1 LLTRPGARARFSKYA
16 IARNRIAPAAFGAR
30 KEQQKLRVAAG
41 RVLMAITAP
50 DGFARGSAAG
60 VVATRVRWTYIAPTL
75 LVVWIVSMFDK
86 SNISIV
92 IANPQFLGDMQLIGQ
107 TKLLG
112 WLVGG
117 LFIAYGLAA
126 PVWGW
131 AVTRYGPRYT
141 AIAGLGIWAVTC
153 FWAGLSQSYG
163 MLLACRV
170 ALGAGEAICYPVTL
184 ALVANWFAL
193 RERGKATSYWWIGTM
208 IGPML
213 VGLIVT
219 SLILYI
225 GWRGQF
231 FVMGIIALV
240 LPIPMVWFLVRDEPE
255 QHWAVNPAEID
266 LVHSGAIENN
276 EDAPGRVLRTVNS
289 VWRNHRFWLMTVAI
303 SANAIF
309 FWGWS
314 GWLPTYLR
322 NERHFTFSTSGYL
335 TFVIYG
341 FAVATILV
349 IGRVSDRV
357 FRRAPF
363 AGLGWASAAVF
374 LVAAALAPSAA
385 WSVVLMI
392 CALCAQQV
400 GISCAEMLMHSVVG
414 TFDMGKSQGVRAFV
428 TQMFGA
434 FSPIMIGYLLD
445 VSGGAFIVPFAVLA
459 VAVIISAGCMI
470 ALSREGF

>member
-1 LLTRPGARARFSKYA
+1 
-16 IARNRIAPAAFGAR
+16 
-30 KEQQKLRVAAG
+30 
-41 RVLMAITAP
+41 MAITAP
-50 DGFARGSAAG
+50 QGFTRRSSAG
-60 VVATRVRWTYIAPTL
+60 VVATRVRWTHIAPTL

-92 IANPQFLGDMQLIGQ
+92 IANPQFLSEMQLAGQ

-126 PVWGW
+126 PIWGW
-131 AVTRYGPRYT
+131 AVTRYGPRYIT
-141 AIAGLGIWAVTC
+141 IAGLAIWALTC
-153 FWAGLSQSYG
+153 FWAGVSQSYG
-163 MLLACRV
+163 MLLASRV
-170 ALGAGEAICYPVTL
+170 ALGVGEAICYPVTL

-219 SLILYI
+219 SLIVYI

-231 FVMGIIALV
+231 FAMGILALI
-240 LPIPMVWFLVRDEPE
+240 LPIPMVWFLVHDEPE
-255 QHWAVNPAEID
+255 QHWAVNSAEID
-266 LVHSGAIENN
+266 LVHIGAIENN
-276 EDAPGRVLRTVNS
+276 DDAPGRVLRTVDS
-289 VWRNHRFWLMTVAI
+289 VWRNHRFWLMIVAI

-349 IGRVSDRV
+349 IGHVSDRV

-374 LVAAALAPSAA
+374 LLAAALAPSAA

-434 FSPIMIGYLLD
+434 SSPIMIGYLLD
-445 VSGGAFIVPFAVLA
+445 ISGGAFIVPFAILA
-459 VAVIISAGCMI
+459 IAVVISAGCMI
-470 ALSREGF
+470 ALAREGF

>member
-1 LLTRPGARARFSKYA
+1 
-16 IARNRIAPAAFGAR
+16 
-30 KEQQKLRVAAG
+30 
-41 RVLMAITAP
+41 MAITAP
-50 DGFARGSAAG
+50 QGFTRRSSAG
-60 VVATRVRWTYIAPTL
+60 VVATRVRWTHIAPTL

-92 IANPQFLGDMQLIGQ
+92 IANPQFLSEMQLAGQ

-126 PVWGW
+126 PIWGW
-131 AVTRYGPRYT
+131 AVTRYGPRYIT
-141 AIAGLGIWAVTC
+141 IAGLAIWALTC
-153 FWAGLSQSYG
+153 FWAGVSQSYG
-163 MLLACRV
+163 MLLASRV
-170 ALGAGEAICYPVTL
+170 ALGVGEAICYPVTL

-219 SLILYI
+219 SLIVYI

-231 FVMGIIALV
+231 FAMGILALI
-240 LPIPMVWFLVRDEPE
+240 LPIPMVWFLVHDEPG
-255 QHWAVNPAEID
+255 QHWAVNSAEID
-266 LVHSGAIENN
+266 LVHIGAIENN
-276 EDAPGRVLRTVNS
+276 DDAPGRVLRTVDS
-289 VWRNHRFWLMTVAI
+289 VWRNHRFWLMIVAI

-349 IGRVSDRV
+349 IGHVSDRV

-374 LVAAALAPSAA
+374 LLAAALAPSAA

-434 FSPIMIGYLLD
+434 SSPIMIGYLLD
-445 VSGGAFIVPFAVLA
+445 ISGGAFIVPFAILA
-459 VAVIISAGCMI
+459 IAVVISAGCMI
-470 ALSREGF
+470 ALAREGF

>member
-1 LLTRPGARARFSKYA
+1 
-16 IARNRIAPAAFGAR
+16 
-30 KEQQKLRVAAG
+30 
-41 RVLMAITAP
+41 MAITAP
-50 DGFARGSAAG
+50 QG
-60 VVATRVRWTYIAPTL
+60 VVRGDAAALVAATRVRWTYIAPSL
-75 LVVWIVSMFDK
+75 LIVWIVSMFDK
-86 SNISIV
+86 SNIAIV
-92 IANPQFLGDMQLIGQ
+92 IANPRFLNEMQLAGQ

-126 PVWGW
+126 PAWGW
-131 AVTRYGPRYT
+131 AVTRYGPRAT
-141 AIAGLGIWAVTC
+141 TIAGLIIWALTC
-153 FWAGLSQSYG
+153 FWAGLSHSYG
-163 MLLACRV
+163 MLLASRV
-170 ALGAGEAICYPVTL
+170 ALGAGEAICYPITL

-213 VGLIVT
+213 TGLVVT
-219 SLILYI
+219 SLILYV

-231 FVMGIIALV
+231 FAMGILALI
-240 LPIPMVWFLVRDEPE
+240 LPIPMMWFLVRDKPE
-255 QHWAVNPAEID
+255 QHSAVNPAEVD
-266 LVHSGAIENN
+266 LVHAGAIEHND
-276 EDAPGRVLRTVNS
+276 DAPGRILKTVDS
-289 VWRNHRFWLMTVAI
+289 VWRNHRFWLMTIAI

-322 NERHFTFSTSGYL
+322 SERHFTFSTSGYL

-341 FAVATILV
+341 FAVVTILV
-349 IGRVSDRV
+349 LGRVSDRV

-374 LVAAALAPSAA
+374 LIAAALAPSAT

-400 GISCAEMLMHSVVG
+400 GISGAEMLMHSVVG
-414 TFDMGKSQGVRAFV
+414 TADMAKSQGVRALV

-434 FSPIMIGYLLD
+434 FSPIMIGYLLAL
-445 VSGGAFIVPFAVLA
+445 SGGAFIVPFTVLA
-459 VAVIISAGCMI
+459 FAVVVAAGCMI
-470 ALSREGF
+470 ALTREGF

>member
-1 LLTRPGARARFSKYA
+1 
-16 IARNRIAPAAFGAR
+16 
-30 KEQQKLRVAAG
+30 
-41 RVLMAITAP
+41 
-50 DGFARGSAAG
+50 
-60 VVATRVRWTYIAPTL
+60 
-75 LVVWIVSMFDK
+75 
-86 SNISIV
+86 
-92 IANPQFLGDMQLIGQ
+92 
-107 TKLLG
+107 
-112 WLVGG
+112 
-117 LFIAYGLAA
+117 
-126 PVWGW
+126 
-131 AVTRYGPRYT
+131 
-141 AIAGLGIWAVTC
+141 
-153 FWAGLSQSYG
+153 
-163 MLLACRV
+163 MLLASRV
-170 ALGAGEAICYPVTL
+170 ALGAGEAICYPITL

-193 RERGKATSYWWIGTM
+193 RERGKATSYWWVGTM

-231 FVMGIIALV
+231 FAMGILALV

-255 QHWAVNPAEID
+255 QHWAVNTAEID
-266 LVHSGAIENN
+266 LAHTGAIENN
-276 EDAPGRVLRTVNS
+276 EDAPGRVLRTVDS
-289 VWRNHRFWLMTVAI
+289 VWRNYRFWLMTIAI

-341 FAVATILV
+341 FAVATILI
-349 IGRVSDRV
+349 IGHVSDRV

-374 LVAAALAPSAA
+374 LLAAALAPSAA

-400 GISCAEMLMHSVVG
+400 GISCAEMLMHSVVA
-414 TFDMGKSQGVRAFV
+414 TFDMAKSQGVRACV

-445 VSGGAFIVPFAVLA
+445 ISGGAFIVPFAFLA
-459 VAVIISAGCMI
+459 AAVVVSAGCMI

>member
-1 LLTRPGARARFSKYA
+1 
-16 IARNRIAPAAFGAR
+16 
-30 KEQQKLRVAAG
+30 
-41 RVLMAITAP
+41 MAITAP
-50 DGFARGSAAG
+50 QG
-60 VVATRVRWTYIAPTL
+60 VVRGEAAVLAAASRVRWTYIAPSL
-75 LVVWIVSMFDK
+75 LILWIVSMFDK
-86 SNISIV
+86 SNIAIV
-92 IANPQFLGDMQLIGQ
+92 IANPRFLNEMQLAGQ

-126 PVWGW
+126 PAWGW

-141 AIAGLGIWAVTC
+141 TIVGLIIWALTC
-153 FWAGLSQSYG
+153 FWAGLSHSYG
-163 MLLACRV
+163 MLLASRV
-170 ALGAGEAICYPVTL
+170 ALGAGEAICYPITL

-213 VGLIVT
+213 TGLIVT
-219 SLILYI
+219 SLILYV

-231 FVMGIIALV
+231 FAMGILALI
-240 LPIPMVWFLVRDEPE
+240 LPIPMMWFLVRDKPE
-255 QHWAVNPAEID
+255 QHPAVNPAEAD
-266 LVHSGAIENN
+266 LVRAGAIENN
-276 EDAPGRVLRTVNS
+276 DDAPGRILKTVDS
-289 VWRNHRFWLMTVAI
+289 VWRNHRFWLMTIAI

-322 NERHFTFSTSGYL
+322 SARHFTFGTSGYL

-341 FAVATILV
+341 FAVVTILV
-349 IGRVSDRV
+349 LGRVSDRV

-363 AGLGWASAAVF
+363 AGLGWAFAAVF
-374 LVAAALAPSAA
+374 LIAAALAPSAT

-400 GISCAEMLMHSVVG
+400 GISGAEMLMHSVVG
-414 TFDMGKSQGVRAFV
+414 TADMAKSQGVRAFV

-434 FSPIMIGYLLD
+434 FSPVMIGYMLAL
-445 VSGGAFIVPFAVLA
+445 SHGAFIIPFVALA
-459 VAVIISAGCMI
+459 VAVVISAGCMV
-470 ALSREGF
+470 ALAREGF

>member
-1 LLTRPGARARFSKYA
+1 MVVTAPRTVVRDGTAA
-16 IARNRIAPAAFGAR
+16 IAA
-30 KEQQKLRVAAG
+30 
-41 RVLMAITAP
+41 
-50 DGFARGSAAG
+50 
-60 VVATRVRWTYIAPTL
+60 ATRVRWTYVAPSL
-75 LVVWIVSMFDK
+75 LVVWIISMFDK
-86 SNISIV
+86 SNIAIV
-92 IANPQFLGDMQLIGQ
+92 IANPRFLSEMHLVGQ

-117 LFIAYGLAA
+117 LFISYGLAA
-126 PVWGW
+126 PLWGW
-131 AVTRYGPRYT
+131 AVSRIGPRKT
-141 AIAGLGIWAVTC
+141 TIIGLLIWALTC

-163 MLLACRV
+163 MLLAARI
-170 ALGAGEAICYPVTL
+170 ALGVGEAICYPVTL

-213 VGLIVT
+213 TGLIVT

-231 FVMGIIALV
+231 YAMGILALV
-240 LPIPMVWFLVRDEPE
+240 LPIPMMWFLVRDKPE
-255 QHWAVNPAEID
+255 QHPAVNQAEAD
-266 LVHSGAIENN
+266 LVRAGAIENN
-276 EDAPGRVLRTVNS
+276 EDAPGRILKS
-289 VWRNHRFWLMTVAI
+289 VKTYWRNHRFWLMTIAI
-303 SANAIF
+303 SCNAIF

-322 NERHFTFSTSGYL
+322 SARHFTFSTAGYL

-341 FAVATILV
+341 FAVLTIIV
-349 IGRVSDRV
+349 IGQASDRV

-363 AGLGWASAAVF
+363 AGLGWAAAAVF
-374 LVAAALAPSAA
+374 LMAAAFAPSAT

-414 TFDMGKSQGVRAFV
+414 TDEMGLSQGVRGFV
-428 TQMFGA
+428 TQMVGA
-434 FSPIMIGYLLD
+434 FSPVMIGYLLD
-445 VSGGAFIVPFAVLA
+445 LTRGAFIVPFGALA
-459 VAVIISAGCMI
+459 VAVVISAGCMI
-470 ALSREGF
+470 ALTREGF

>member
-1 LLTRPGARARFSKYA
+1 
-16 IARNRIAPAAFGAR
+16 
-30 KEQQKLRVAAG
+30 
-41 RVLMAITAP
+41 MAITAP
-50 DGFARGSAAG
+50 QDFARSSAPG
-60 VVATRVRWTYIAPTL
+60 VAATRVRWTYIAPTL

-92 IANPQFLGDMQLIGQ
+92 IANPHFLSEMQLAGQ

-126 PVWGW
+126 PIWGW
-131 AVTRYGPRYT
+131 AVTRYGPRCT
-141 AIAGLGIWAVTC
+141 TIVGLAIWALTC
-153 FWAGLSQSYG
+153 FWAGVSHSYG
-163 MLLACRV
+163 MLLASRI
-170 ALGAGEAICYPVTL
+170 ALGAGEAICYPITL

-225 GWRGQF
+225 GWRAQF
-231 FVMGIIALV
+231 FAMGVLALI

-255 QHWAVNPAEID
+255 QHWAVNSSEID
-266 LVHSGAIENN
+266 LVHIGAIENN
-276 EDAPGRVLRTVNS
+276 DDAPGRILRTVDS

-349 IGRVSDRV
+349 IGHVSDRV

-374 LVAAALAPSAA
+374 LLGAALAPSAA

-445 VSGGAFIVPFAVLA
+445 ISGGAFIVPFAILA
-459 VAVIISAGCMI
+459 IAVVISAGCMV
-470 ALSREGF
+470 ALAREGF